1 MIKMQWI
8 LSLLMFLLSGLI
20 VSASTAWTSEE
31 PIDCQYA
38 RLGEARVVL
47 TCPVPE
53 GGSRVAWKNHTT
65 SETVLNGVQKDGSLV
80 LQNASLAQ
88 EGEYSCQDASTGQT
102 LRRIHLRMGYPPEKP
117 SIHCRSISYPVVNC
131 SWTLATDTLLPTSF
145 FASYRHGLTGDV
157 HQCKQA
163 VAGSH
168 SCSLTVLQMFSTDPY
183 MLNVTAVNP
192 LGTASG
198 FFLVFLDQ
206 IIQPD
211 PPENVTVSPIQGKKK
226 TLHVQWKAPSS
237 WLYPE
242 YFPLQYIIRYSRDGS
257 RLNRTTRP
265 IEQTSF
271 TLTGIRSGVT
281 YHIQVAAK
289 DFLDNGEYS
298 AWSLPASGASWEP
311 E

>member
-1 MIKMQWI
+1 MVKMQWI
-8 LSLLMFLLSGLI
+8 LFLMPGLI
-20 VSASTAWTSEE
+20 VSTSTSWTGEE
-31 PIDCQYA
+31 PIDHHYA
-38 RLGEARVVL
+38 RIGSPTVVL
-47 TCPVPE
+47 TCPVRE
-53 GGSRVAWKNHTT
+53 GGSRVAWKKHMTP
-65 SETVLNGVQKDGSLV
+65 ETILNGVQNDGSLV

-102 LRRIHLRMGYPPEKP
+102 LRRIHLQLGYPPEKP
-117 SIHCRSISYPVVNC
+117 SVHCRSISYPVVNC
-131 SWTLATDTLLPTSF
+131 SWTLETDPLLPTSF
-145 FASYRHGLTGDV
+145 FASYRQGLMGDV
-157 HQCKQA
+157 HECKQP
-163 VAGSH
+163 VAGSQ

-183 MLNVTAVNP
+183 ILNVTAVNP
-192 LGTASG
+192 LGTASD

-226 TLHVQWKAPSS
+226 ALIVQWKAPSS

-242 YFPLQYIIRYSRDGS
+242 YFPLQYIIRYSKDGS

-265 IEQTSF
+265 IVQTSF
-271 TLTGIRSGVT
+271 TLTGLSSGVT

-298 AWSLPASGASWEP
+298 TWSLPVSGAPWKP